1 MIRSI
6 FSLTLLASTQVSAD
20 EVLFSGHVLSSTV
33 IPIGAPGCPSLNSN
47 TPTGNG
53 GATIT
58 ISNDCGCMTTRLK
71 VDEVLAG
78 TMNEAEFTLS
88 QRVGEWCRL
97 DLAAATGPVL
107 MQTGSGQ
114 PSWSGTRKKPD
125 GLYFQTRRFQS
136 LAGILASSLKADGE
150 GMASL
155 DELKQR
161 LRQQRGG
168 N

>member
-6 FSLTLLASTQVSAD
+6 FALTLLASAQVWAD
-20 EVLFSGHVLSSTV
+20 EVLFSGHVLSTTV
-33 IPIGAPGCPSLNSN
+33 IPRGAPGCPERNSN
-47 TPTGNG
+47 TPIPG
-53 GATIT
+53 GGTRIT
-58 ISNDCGCMTTRLK
+58 ISNDCGCMTTRIK

-78 TMNEAEFTLS
+78 TMNEAEFTVS

-97 DLAAATGPVL
+97 DLAAAVGPVL
-107 MQTGSGQ
+107 MQTGAAA

-136 LAGILASSLKADGE
+136 LAGIPAASLAADDE
-150 GMASL
+150 GLASL

-161 LRQQRGG
+161 LRRKRGG
-168 N
+168 D